1 MKRNTSPLT
10 SKDATTTKYHKFDN
24 LFKKHKDLQDLL
36 KKFND
41 FDSLKNNLTCSVCWD
56 LLRPGEHGLE
66 QCSNGHFLC
75 NHCQDKLKI
84 DHRVFDYPC
93 PTCKIKFVPCRNL
106 FATSYLEAFYN
117 NTEVKCRHDGCTHEA
132 LLSNLLGHEDLG
144 LLFFSRSNLS
154 GQTKQPMHLERD
166 HRWSSGSSLREK
178 MCHCL
183 CLS

>member
-166 HRWSSGSSLREK
+166 HR
-178 MCHCL
+178 
-183 CLS
+183 